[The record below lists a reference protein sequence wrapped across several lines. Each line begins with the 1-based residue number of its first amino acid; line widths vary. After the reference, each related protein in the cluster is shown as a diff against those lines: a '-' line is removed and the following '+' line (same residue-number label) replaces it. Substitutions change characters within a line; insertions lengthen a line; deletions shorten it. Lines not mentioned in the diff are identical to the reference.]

1 MRISDWSSDVCSSDL
16 RKEEIGA
23 RLHPIETK
31 RVCEAVG
38 SIRQID
44 GRLFGDVENARDAD
58 RRVDREAAD
67 RFHSLSYLELEQEVQ
82 KIDRLSEIAQ
92 GVAKTITDRLRNA
105 PLISLGDR
113 PNESLVDR
121 LSDLEGLNIHIL
133 EWVARRRFAS
143 CGHNNFV
150 RRCFSRISSFRR
162 HVAQLSCC
170 HRPFADHDRGLHF
183 VLRIH
188 NHRTW
193 FGRSRLSLSCPD
205 QWLILVNNAYFFGLR
220 SDQKE
225 SGSTGHDAHF
235 AIDRKSVV

>member
-16 RKEEIGA
+16 LEIQAARLHIGIGAFLLQTLDFRIPRDTIVQPVDDGGRDSIGGLVERLANGNGSDEQVDAVADHIAQCRGPHQRKEEIGA

-92 GVAKTITDRLRNA
+92 GVAKTITDRLRND

-121 LSDLEGLNIHIL
+121 L
-133 EWVARRRFAS
+133 
-143 CGHNNFV
+143 
-150 RRCFSRISSFRR
+150 
-162 HVAQLSCC
+162 
-170 HRPFADHDRGLHF
+170 
-183 VLRIH
+183 
-188 NHRTW
+188 
-193 FGRSRLSLSCPD
+193 
-205 QWLILVNNAYFFGLR
+205 
-220 SDQKE
+220 
-225 SGSTGHDAHF
+225 
-235 AIDRKSVV
+235 DRKG

>member
-16 RKEEIGA
+16 RGPHQRKEEIGA
-23 RLHPIETK
+23 RLHTKETK

-121 LSDLEGLNIHIL
+121 LSD
-133 EWVARRRFAS
+133 
-143 CGHNNFV
+143 
-150 RRCFSRISSFRR
+150 
-162 HVAQLSCC
+162 
-170 HRPFADHDRGLHF
+170 
-183 VLRIH
+183 
-188 NHRTW
+188 
-193 FGRSRLSLSCPD
+193 
-205 QWLILVNNAYFFGLR
+205 
-220 SDQKE
+220 
-225 SGSTGHDAHF
+225 
-235 AIDRKSVV
+235 